1 MWVCVCVFRSVVD
14 NGLVFVFVAVGLCFP
29 ICGHFG
35 AIDEI
40 FGGILFTMFSDVAVV
55 GAAVK
60 IE

>member
-1 MWVCVCVFRSVVD
+1 MRS
-14 NGLVFVFVAVGLCFP
+14 GHVFVFVAVGLCFP

-35 AIDEI
+35 AIYEI

-55 GAAVK
+55 GVAVK

>member
-1 MWVCVCVFRSVVD
+1 MG

-29 ICGHFG
+29 IYRHFG
-35 AIDEI
+35 TIDEI
-40 FGGILFTMFSDVAVV
+40 FKGILSTMFSDVVVV